1 MPARPDGLAVRCLRR
16 VVAMGTLVLAAGCAS
31 TGRPACAPGQQAM
44 LSEALYFGTSKPGG
58 VVTAADWQ
66 AFLDEVVTPR
76 FPQGLSV
83 WRAAGQWKSEAGPIV
98 SEASYVLNIVHAG
111 AAAERQALGD
121 IVAAYKTR
129 FQQEAV
135 LRVQGAVCAS
145 F

>member
-1 MPARPDGLAVRCLRR
+1 MSRRTCLA
-16 VVAMGTLVLAAGCAS
+16 LAAAGALALASGCAS
-31 TGRPACAPGQQAM
+31 GGRPQCGPGEQAM

-58 VVTAADWQ
+58 TVAPADWQ

-76 FPQGLSV
+76 FPQGFSV

-111 AAAERQALGD
+111 ASSDRQALGD
-121 IVAAYKTR
+121 IVEAYKTR